1 MHPGPTPGGSAGP
14 QQCPYTWY
22 TRRAPALCGVI
33 GFRVND
39 VAVPTEAIGDEE
51 HVGHTAM
58 PPPLAQEPYVEVLHR
73 CPGFAGD
80 IAAFPSQD
88 PLLDLLH
95 HFGEPQTVGLVEQ
108 GAAICS
114 GTPNPPGYE
123 SLFAKR
129 LFTFPHFG
137 AG

>member
-1 MHPGPTPGGSAGP
+1 MVLLAGV
-14 QQCPYTWY
+14 
-22 TRRAPALCGVI
+22 RAPAPCRVI
-33 GFRVND
+33 GLRVHD
-39 VAVPTEAIGDEE
+39 VALPTEAMGHEE
-51 HVGHTAM
+51 HVGITAM

-73 CPGFAGD
+73 FPGRPAGD
-80 IAAFPSQD
+80 IAAFPTLD
-88 PLLDLLH
+88 PRLELLY
-95 HFGEPQTVGLVEQ
+95 HFGESQTVGLVEQ
-108 GAAICS
+108 GAAMCA